1 MKLDELCHPDAHQLT
16 MTTKQMAGKS
26 KMMMKKKMK
35 KKQWKVYKFYR
46 AFHCFIDVCI
56 KHSAI

>member
-35 KKQWKVYKFYR
+35 KNSEKSIN
-46 AFHCFIDVCI
+46 FIARSIALLMC
-56 KHSAI
+56 A